1 MGCEAE
7 PGLEEVVDG
16 DWWGRAWGLGLGAGG
31 WRRDVGTVIGRDVD
45 GLYSTLTGPRPEPFL
60 PQVPRCVNCQMFLEV
75 FS

>member
-1 MGCEAE
+1 M
-7 PGLEEVVDG
+7 
-16 DWWGRAWGLGLGAGG
+16 GLGAGG